1 MNNKIIKFYKIK
13 FYNYSF
19 IELIDKLVKKKK
31 SYLVAPAASSLSQII
46 IDKKHLIA
54 LQKSTVAIFDSGLF
68 CIILLLLKGV
78 RVKKNSGY
86 LFLSKFV
93 NYDLVKKEKILCVDP
108 TKRDS
113 LTNKKFLQINKF
125 TKLKSYVAPIYNKNN
140 IKDLKLLQ
148 LIDLYKPKYILINI
162 GGGTQEKLALFI
174 NQNSKNN
181 QIILCLGAAIGF
193 FTGQQAPIN
202 SFFDRIYSGWLIR
215 VLFNPKVFIPRVFKS
230 LYLIRLFYAK
240 RAFE

>member
-108 TKRDS
+108 NKRDS
-113 LTNKKFLQINKF
+113 LVNKKFLQIKKF
-125 TKLKSYVAPIYNKNN
+125 TKLKSYVAPIYNQNN
-140 IKDLKLLQ
+140 VKDLKLLQ

-181 QIILCLGAAIGF
+181 QIILCLGAAISF

-215 VLFNPKVFIPRVFKS
+215 VLFNPLVFIPRVLKSFYLVKLFFSKEAFK
-230 LYLIRLFYAK
+230 
-240 RAFE
+240 